1 MSFLKS
7 IKEITKDMSVY
18 GLSTVLSQIVGLL
31 LLPLYTK
38 ELTPSDYGTFS
49 LMGIL
54 VASYAVVSNLGIS
67 SAIFRFTGTSTNE
80 TEKQVYLNQAQL
92 LNIGSNLVFML
103 LALALSKPL
112 STLLLGS
119 ESSHLFILYF
129 IVSGTLSSVA
139 SVCISFLRIERKTK
153 TIATASLINLV
164 VSVSA
169 TFIGLVV
176 LRWGVWGALA
186 GGLLGDLAAF
196 TWYMRWLPKPQ
207 WSGINKRYAV
217 DLLKFAMPIF
227 PHKILGLAIPIVS
240 QLILVKYLSLES
252 LGYYNVAYKFC
263 VPLAVFINLFQRAY
277 TPFRFEI
284 LKNKDTNQSLF
295 AQINLFYI
303 TLTLLFFSAISLF
316 GALALQLFTAER
328 YHAAGAFIPYLALIP
343 LTQGL
348 YFIFGTG
355 VEFSH
360 SPRFYPVISGLGF
373 VLILILAI
381 WLIPSLEIIGAGIA
395 TSIGWVFMG
404 LMMLWYAQK
413 VYYIKY
419 HWKQIL
425 PLLLLTSFVISINL
439 LINTNNWITSL
450 ILYFGQL
457 MLFII
462 ILKPYLNTISPTLQ
476 KIQLKF
482 SRKSKA

>member
-54 VASYAVVSNLGIS
+54 VAAYAVVSNLGIS

-252 LGYYNVAYKFC
+252 LGFYNVAYKFC

-373 VLILILAI
+373 ALILGLSI
-381 WLIPSLEIIGAGIA
+381 WLIPTYQIAGAGLS
-395 TSIGWVFMG
+395 TSAGWI
-404 LMMLWYAQK
+404 LMAAAMLVYAQK
-413 VYYIKY
+413 IYAINY
-419 HWKQIL
+419 HWKQLIPMFIITPIIVGAFIGWNTSSIYTG
-425 PLLLLTSFVISINL
+425 PLLFGIELLVFTIILSPYLKSIPL
-439 LINTNNWITSL
+439 LI
-450 ILYFGQL
+450 
-457 MLFII
+457 
-462 ILKPYLNTISPTLQ
+462 Q
-476 KIQLKF
+476 KI
-482 SRKSKA
+482 RR